1 MQRAGCLQER
11 KVKTMSTI
19 DEIREQSKTVWAV
32 SPLTQTKN
40 DASTNDEFAAM
51 LEKMKTGTAS
61 GGSSDSSS
69 DDAKTRT
76 VTEVLSDGSVLIT
89 VWEGNKIVSQTKT
102 HAADAQENPTVLSVQ
117 SESGAANKDAQTLA
131 ESYVGG
137 TASAAALGLNALM
150 QA

>member
-1 MQRAGCLQER
+1 
-11 KVKTMSTI
+11 MSTI

-32 SPLTQTKN
+32 NPLTQMKN
-40 DASTNDEFAAM
+40 DTSTDDEFSKL
-51 LEKMKTGTAS
+51 LEKMKTGNVS
-61 GGSSDSSS
+61 GGSGDSGSS
-69 DDAKTRT
+69 DDTKTRT
-76 VTEVLSDGSVLIT
+76 VTEVLSDGSVLVT

>member
-1 MQRAGCLQER
+1 MPAER
-11 KVKTMSTI
+11 KVKIMSTI
-19 DEIREQSKTVWAV
+19 DEIREQSKRVWAV

-40 DASTNDEFAAM
+40 DTSTDDEFAAM
-51 LEKMKTGTAS
+51 LEQMKTGTAS
-61 GGSSDSSS
+61 GGSGGSSS

-117 SESGAANKDAQTLA
+117 SESGAANAKDAQTQMLA
-131 ESYVGG
+131 SSYVGG

>member
-1 MQRAGCLQER
+1 
-11 KVKTMSTI
+11 MSTI

-40 DASTNDEFAAM
+40 DANTDDEFAAL

-61 GGSSDSSS
+61 GGSGDSSS
-69 DDAKTRT
+69 DDTKTRT
-76 VTEVLSDGSVLIT
+76 VMEVLSDGSVLIT

>member
-1 MQRAGCLQER
+1 
-11 KVKTMSTI
+11 MSTI

-40 DASTNDEFAAM
+40 DANTDYEFAAL

-61 GGSSDSSS
+61 SGSGDSSS
-69 DDAKTRT
+69 DDTKTRT

>member
-1 MQRAGCLQER
+1 
-11 KVKTMSTI
+11 MSTI

-117 SESGAANKDAQTLA
+117 SESGTANKDAQTLA

>member
-1 MQRAGCLQER
+1 
-11 KVKTMSTI
+11 MSTI
-19 DEIREQSKTVWAV
+19 DVIREQSKTVWAV

-40 DASTNDEFAAM
+40 DANTDDEFAAL

-61 GGSSDSSS
+61 GGSGDSSS
-69 DDAKTRT
+69 DDTKTRT

>member
-1 MQRAGCLQER
+1 
-11 KVKTMSTI
+11 MSTI

-40 DASTNDEFAAM
+40 DTSTDDEFANL
-51 LEKMKTGTAS
+51 LEKMKTGHVS
-61 GGSSDSSS
+61 GGSGGSDSS
-69 DDAKTRT
+69 DDTKTRT
-76 VTEVLSDGSVLIT
+76 VTEVLSDGSVLVT

-117 SESGAANKDAQTLA
+117 SESGAANAKDTQAQMLA
-131 ESYVGG
+131 SSYVGS

>member
-1 MQRAGCLQER
+1 
-11 KVKTMSTI
+11 MSTI

-40 DASTNDEFAAM
+40 DASTNDEFAAL

-117 SESGAANKDAQTLA
+117 SESGTANKDAQTLA

>member
-1 MQRAGCLQER
+1 
-11 KVKTMSTI
+11 MSTI

-32 SPLTQTKN
+32 NPLTQMKN
-40 DASTNDEFAAM
+40 DTSTDDEFSKL
-51 LEKMKTGTAS
+51 LEKMKTGNVS
-61 GGSSDSSS
+61 GGSGDSGSS
-69 DDAKTRT
+69 DDTKTRT
-76 VTEVLSDGSVLIT
+76 VTEVLSDGSVLVT

-117 SESGAANKDAQTLA
+117 SESGTANKDAQTLA

-150 QA
+150 QS

>member
-1 MQRAGCLQER
+1 
-11 KVKTMSTI
+11 MSTI

-40 DASTNDEFAAM
+40 DANTDDEFAAL

-61 GGSSDSSS
+61 GGSGDSSS
-69 DDAKTRT
+69 DDTKTRT